1 MLVGLLVLL
10 NLVSRVMLLAAC
22 WMVTLEDPAKTLDH
36 GPPEAI
42 DLTKDEPRPSQRAAR
57 LASAQPTYGQRAADR
72 TTLAAGVVLGAA
84 AVVTGR
90 VLRRGASSLVDLV
103 RGR

>member
-1 MLVGLLVLL
+1 M
-10 NLVSRVMLLAAC
+10 
-22 WMVTLEDPAKTLDH
+22 
-36 GPPEAI
+36 
-42 DLTKDEPRPSQRAAR
+42 
-57 LASAQPTYGQRAADR
+57 QPTYGQRAADR